1 VNPTYYYV
9 EGFVLTRYRGPRGAA
24 MTSRWDEMME
34 LVIPNEKGALLYQEP
49 GRRWVQILI
58 YLALSA
64 GLFATGLLFALPIWG
79 FWGDLDMGWGMDVLC
94 LGLASMFIA
103 LSVVVTLLAFKSMPF
118 KIYEGGVTL
127 PVVPLRD
134 GLDGREVF
142 VPSTE
147 ISKVTYEST
156 YVSKVGVVHYFRFHR
171 VDGED
176 FNVSAKDPREVTHLL
191 FQVLRCEVEGPG

>member
-1 VNPTYYYV
+1 M
-9 EGFVLTRYRGPRGAA
+9 TRYMGPRGAE

-34 LVIPNEKGALLYQEP
+34 LDIPTEQGALLYQAP

-58 YLALSA
+58 HLVLSA
-64 GLFATGLLFALPIWG
+64 GSFVTGLLFALPVLG
-79 FWGDLDMGWGMDVLC
+79 FWGDLDIGWGMGVVC
-94 LGLASMFIA
+94 LVMAGMFIA
-103 LSVVVTLLAFKSMPF
+103 LSVMVALLAFKSMPF

-142 VPSTE
+142 VPSRE

-156 YVSKVGVVHYFRFHR
+156 YVSKVGIVYYFRFHR

-176 FNVSAKDPREVTHLL
+176 FSVSPKDPKEVTYLL
-191 FQVLRCEVEGPG
+191 FRVLRCEVEGPG